1 METEYKF
8 LFHYVQKSM
17 IFQKTSHKKTWLNL
31 RKTFHFYWR
40 LEKAH
45 SKAVDKER
53 LITDLECLVDN
64 FSQPNQVAFCFNAL
78 Q

>member
-1 METEYKF
+1 MYKNLWFSRRQVTKNLIEPEEDISF
-8 LFHYVQKSM
+8 LLK
-17 IFQKTSHKKTWLNL
+17 I
-31 RKTFHFYWR
+31 R
-40 LEKAH
+40 EKPIP
-45 SKAVDKER
+45 AVDKER